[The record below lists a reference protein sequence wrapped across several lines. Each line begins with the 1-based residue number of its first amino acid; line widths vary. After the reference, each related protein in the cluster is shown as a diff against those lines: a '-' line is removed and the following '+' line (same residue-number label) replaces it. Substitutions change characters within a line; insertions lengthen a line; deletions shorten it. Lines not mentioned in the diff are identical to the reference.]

1 MFCLASRADQCDTW
15 GTGQTND
22 ARERAMQD
30 VVGLILGGGRG
41 ASLHP
46 LTKHRSE
53 PAVPIAGKYRLIDIP
68 LSNCINSG
76 ITRLYVVTQYLS
88 VSLHRHIANTYK
100 FDPFNKG
107 FVEILAAQQTNET
120 ADWYRGTADAIRQN
134 LRYLQSEHAKNVVIL
149 SADQL
154 YRMDLNELIQTHRNA
169 RAAAT
174 LAVAPVPRQQAGR
187 FGIVRLDEQNRIVEM
202 VEKPNDVKQLERLR
216 ASPEWLQRRGLADS
230 GRDYLA
236 NLGIYVFDCELFYDL
251 LAAQPNAN
259 DLVTQILASSLT
271 SHVVKSYLFHGYWED
286 VGSVRSYYEA
296 NLALTR
302 PTPPFDFHSPEGII
316 YTRMR
321 NLPASRIQSA
331 HLEQCL
337 ISDGCTI
344 GCGTRIERSVIGIR
358 TRLGQNVV
366 LRDTIVNGADRIELE
381 RDRLR
386 NRQLGIPDLGV
397 GDNSL
402 VERAIL
408 DKDCRIGANV
418 QIINRRQIHHDEQE
432 NYIIRDGIVV
442 VPNGAIIPDGTII

>member
-1 MFCLASRADQCDTW
+1 
-15 GTGQTND
+15 
-22 ARERAMQD
+22 MQD

-41 ASLHP
+41 TSLHP

-68 LSNCINSG
+68 ISNCINSG
-76 ITRLYVVTQYLS
+76 ITRLYVVTQFLS

-100 FDPFNKG
+100 FDPFNNG

-134 LRYLQSEHAKNVVIL
+134 LRYLQSERAKHVVIL

-154 YRMDLNELIQTHRNA
+154 YRMDFNELIQTHRA
-169 RAAAT
+169 SRAAAT
-174 LAVAPVPRQQAGR
+174 LAVTPVARQKTPR
-187 FGIVRLDEQNRIVEM
+187 FGIVRLNEQNRIVEM
-202 VEKPNDVKQLERLR
+202 VEKPTTEEQLETLR
-216 ASPEWLQRRGLADS
+216 ASPAWLQKRGLADS

-236 NLGIYVFDCELFYDL
+236 NLGIYVFDCEVLYDL
-251 LAAQPNAN
+251 LAGQPRAT
-259 DLVTQILASSLT
+259 DLVTEILASSLAT
-271 SHVVKSYLFHGYWED
+271 HTIQSYPFDGYWED
-286 VGSVRSYYEA
+286 VGSVPAYFEA

-302 PTPPFDFHSPEGII
+302 PSPPFDFHSPEGVI

-321 NLPASRIQSA
+321 NLPASRVQGA

-344 GCGTRIERSVIGIR
+344 GSGTRIERCVIGIR

-366 LRDTIVNGADRIELE
+366 LRDAIVNGADRIELE

-418 QIINRRQIHHDEQE
+418 QIINRRQLQQDEQD
-432 NYIIRDGIVV
+432 NYVIRDGIVV
-442 VPNGAIIPDGTII
+442 IPNGAIVPDGTII